1 MDGAVAVIPEN
12 QAVMLCR
19 IIGRCDLQKFRQRL
33 GRSHIGAAV
42 RHAHQPSVTAFGQI
56 QQAVTVTG
64 NIGRPFAGA
73 ACIDDHVVLLKVDA
87 GGLDLFQIVGGRLP
101 FCLQVGSDHINHDGI
116 LRGGGRQFLPSQCD
130 PGILRLLGLIDRGQG
145 PAVFRGGRGFCGFF
159 LF

>member
-1 MDGAVAVIPEN
+1 MDGAVAVIPED

-64 NIGRPFAGA
+64 NIGSPFAGP
-73 ACIDDHVVLLKVDA
+73 ACIDDHVILLKVDA
-87 GGLDLFQIVGGRLP
+87 GGQDFFQIVGGCLP
-101 FCLQVGSDHINHDGI
+101 FCLQVGSDHIDHDCI
-116 LRGGGRQFLPSQCD
+116 IRGGGRQPLPGQCD
-130 PGILRLLGLIDRGQG
+130 PGILRLLGLVNRRQG
-145 PAVFRGGRGFCGFF
+145 SAVFRGGRGFCGFF